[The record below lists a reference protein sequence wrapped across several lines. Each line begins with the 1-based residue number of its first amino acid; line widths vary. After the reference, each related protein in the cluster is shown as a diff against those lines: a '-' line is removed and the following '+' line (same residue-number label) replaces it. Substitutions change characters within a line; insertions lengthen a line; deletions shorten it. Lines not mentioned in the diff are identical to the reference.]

1 MLLRCSRLET
11 IISNSMKQNK
21 GEDGKEYFYS
31 LNTDER
37 QCLYHIDILIM
48 CCVSVEDGGLRLNGL
63 VRCSPYQQL
72 LSDGGMVQP
81 PCAVEAAAGGC
92 GLLVEAGAVST
103 VSDGGCSSP
112 LITLVPLCQP
122 TNNGGSFCF
131 HRENLSDRE
140 GYLQKKNSSLKI
152 FQNKTS
158 ISPI

>member
-1 MLLRCSRLET
+1 
-11 IISNSMKQNK
+11 MKQNK

-81 PCAVEAAAGGC
+81 PCAVEAASGGC

-122 TNNGGSFCF
+122 TNNGGSFCSI
-131 HRENLSDRE
+131 EKI
-140 GYLQKKNSSLKI
+140 YQKGKDI
-152 FQNKTS
+152 FRKKS
-158 ISPI
+158 HL